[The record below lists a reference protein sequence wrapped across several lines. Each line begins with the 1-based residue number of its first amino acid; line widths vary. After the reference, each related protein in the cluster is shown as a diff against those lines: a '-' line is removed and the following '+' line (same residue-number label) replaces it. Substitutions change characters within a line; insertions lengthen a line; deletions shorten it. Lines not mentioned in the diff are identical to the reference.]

1 MRELECRTSSA
12 STQFKPWNAHVTSG
26 HLKLQDIWMYTT
38 KRLGVY
44 VRMSI
49 QVGQF
54 QLQIFELSAIEP
66 SNVEALGHL
75 NQLTFKF

>member
-1 MRELECRTSSA
+1 
-12 STQFKPWNAHVTSG
+12 
-26 HLKLQDIWMYTT
+26 MYTT